1 MSDRKRGPLSGLSTR
16 VRKIP
21 RRRNASFSAPELAAA
36 LSVPLLRGEDPTAF
50 SRLVDAVVE
59 AFNPLDAV
67 EYIFVH
73 EFAQDTW
80 AITRSKRMKIE
91 TINGALQMNAAS
103 AQLFTD
109 DLSDFVVKVELAAKG
124 KDPDQVSSAERQAAE
139 AAALEQLKA
148 RCQARDAQD
157 AARAFQ
163 NKLPTLAE
171 LDKLESALEVRRSN
185 RLGLLD
191 FYRRQ
196 KLEEICARADEI
208 IDGDYSEAPLVFEGA
223 GNPGSSSGSPIVE
236 QHSPADGEHPA
247 NEDIEC
253 DSLVPAQ
260 CEPRSQVDGTVAGTS
275 IDAATS
281 PGEDIEELESEWE
294 KTAEGLG
301 QQKTPRT

>member
-16 VRKIP
+16 VPKIP
-21 RRRNASFSAPELAAA
+21 RRRKFSAPELAAA
-36 LSVPLLRGEDPTAF
+36 LSVPLLKGEDPIAF
-50 SRLVDAVVE
+50 SRLVDAAVE

-80 AITRSKRMKIE
+80 AINRCKRVKIE
-91 TINGALQMNAAS
+91 TVNEALQMNAARG
-103 AQLFTD
+103 QLFID
-109 DLSDFVVKVELAAKG
+109 DVFDFAVKVELAVEG

-157 AARAFQ
+157 AARVFQ

-191 FYRRQ
+191 SYRRQ

-208 IDGDYSEAPLVFEGA
+208 IDGDYSEAPLVSEGA
-223 GNPGSSSGSPIVE
+223 G
-236 QHSPADGEHPA
+236 D
-247 NEDIEC
+247 
-253 DSLVPAQ
+253 
-260 CEPRSQVDGTVAGTS
+260 
-275 IDAATS
+275 
-281 PGEDIEELESEWE
+281 
-294 KTAEGLG
+294 
-301 QQKTPRT
+301 